1 VHACTC
7 HRFKNDIDN
16 FCAEEVAKG
25 QQLSGDTINATQ
37 RLHRAQLLV
46 ESLGGAVCRPGGLMG

>member
-1 VHACTC
+1 MHA
-7 HRFKNDIDN
+7 RFKNDIDN
-16 FCAEEVAKG
+16 FCAEEVGNG
-25 QQLSGDTINATQ
+25 QQLSCDTINATQ